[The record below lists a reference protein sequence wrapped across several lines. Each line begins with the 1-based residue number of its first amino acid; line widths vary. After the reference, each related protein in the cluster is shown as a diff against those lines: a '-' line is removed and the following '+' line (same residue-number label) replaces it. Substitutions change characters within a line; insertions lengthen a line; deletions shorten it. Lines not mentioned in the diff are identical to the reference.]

1 MIHNLPY
8 SWYTYTP
15 SKYSLHHASLK
26 CIQEDWLPSTIDFNS
41 KSKARLQIQ
50 KVIHSLPLLFFS
62 FVQNSGSICVAFIFL
77 SRKKKQKL
85 DLRGYLAI
93 LWPFKKM
100 ARGRYQNTALRHD
113 PKDADIWYFM
123 GTSHIPCLLGNCQVC
138 KWWLLLHGFL
148 LLISPRGKKAQI
160 LCRVLGSLLQSTA
173 ALYWHISIWT
183 NFSKVENL
191 ISVGEKFQSIHWKL
205 QGLTL
210 ALKLHGFFEK

>member
-1 MIHNLPY
+1 MYLHTSLHYHTQYISGSQLLHCKCSTTTSLPKAAFSMIHNLPY

-41 KSKARLQIQ
+41 KSPSSPSSDSESQ
-50 KVIHSLPLLFFS
+50 KELSASSLLFFCS
-62 FVQNSGSICVAFIFL
+62 EFWKHLCCIHTSVK
-77 SRKKKQKL
+77 KKKQKL

-148 LLISPRGKKAQI
+148 LLISPRGKKPKFY
-160 LCRVLGSLLQSTA
+160 A
-173 ALYWHISIWT
+173 A
-183 NFSKVENL
+183 F
-191 ISVGEKFQSIHWKL
+191 
-205 QGLTL
+205 
-210 ALKLHGFFEK
+210 